1 MHSSRH
7 IFVTRRWP
15 ERYFTGLSPKMRLV
29 REKELLKRRVVPYS
43 KLRLAKSDTFARPK
57 KSKWTI
63 AFHKEY
69 PGLKFNK
76 EAIAR
81 RTGISR
87 STLNTV
93 YNRGLK
99 AWKTGGSRVGAN
111 PQQWGTARVYKFV
124 LISTRKYPNTKFDPD
139 QNLRV
144 KPSKSL
150 RVRTTSRRV

>member
-1 MHSSRH
+1 MGRH
-7 IFVTRRWP
+7 TIVTRRWP

-29 REKELLKRRVVPYS
+29 REKELLKRRTTPYS
-43 KLRLAKSDTFARPK
+43 KLHLAKSNTFAKPK

-76 EAIAR
+76 ELIAR
-81 RTGISR
+81 RTGIKQSN
-87 STLNTV
+87 LNTV

-111 PQQWGTARVYKFV
+111 PQQWGVARVYKFV
-124 LISTRKYPNTKFDPD
+124 LVTKKGYPSTKYDPD
-139 QNLRV
+139 QNLR
-144 KPSKSL
+144 K
-150 RVRTTSRRV
+150 